1 MVLRGFPIGKRGQLL
16 RDRLE
21 QSNND
26 ADRSRFHV
34 GTEFI
39 NRSSV
44 LVSSIS
50 KARTNFWGRGNN
62 RRDSQECGNG
72 SRIAFPPRQ
81 PEESKLT

>member
-50 KARTNFWGRGNN
+50 KARTNFLAGGGITGETHRSAVMAVELHFLP
-62 RRDSQECGNG
+62 DSQKNR
-72 SRIAFPPRQ
+72 S
-81 PEESKLT
+81 